1 MTVFSLPAGRGD
13 DGFLP
18 LPGGEGR
25 GEGHLRSQSNV
36 SIAFG
41 QVTGTTMTNLKKRER
56 AKTNASLISMV
67 QRFSDITIMF
77 GGLWVVCKL
86 NALPFFYMHLL
97 MALITLVVFQMI
109 GGMTDFY
116 RSWRGVKITT
126 ELVLLLQNWTL
137 SLIFSAGLMAFNAD
151 FDNTFRVFFAWYVLS
166 SVGLVVCRALIRYMA
181 GWLRHHGYN
190 TRRVAVAGDLAVGQM
205 LLDSFRN
212 EPWLGFEVVG
222 VYHDPK
228 PGGVTTD
235 WAGNFDQLLDDA
247 KASKIHNV
255 YIAMP
260 MGEEPG
266 IRKLVR
272 ELADTTCS
280 VILIPDVFTFN
291 ILHSRIE
298 EMNGIPVVPLYDTPL
313 SGMNRILKRVEDIIL
328 SSMILLLISPVL
340 LCISAAV
347 KISSPGP
354 VIFRQTRYGMDGK
367 PIMVWKF
374 RSMKVMENASVVTQA
389 TQNDPRVTRVGN
401 FLRRTSLDEL
411 PQFINVLTGGMSIVG
426 PRPHAVAHNEQYRSL
441 IQGYM
446 LRHKVKPGI
455 TGWAQINGWR
465 GETDTLEKMEKRVE
479 FDLEYIREWSLWFD
493 IKIVFLTIFKG
504 FVNKAAY

>member
-1 MTVFSLPAGRGD
+1 
-13 DGFLP
+13 
-18 LPGGEGR
+18 
-25 GEGHLRSQSNV
+25 
-36 SIAFG
+36 
-41 QVTGTTMTNLKKRER
+41 MTNLKKRER

-77 GGLWVVCKL
+77 GGLWFICEVSG
-86 NALPFFYMHLL
+86 LPFLYMHLL
-97 MALITLVVFQMI
+97 VALITLVVFQML

-116 RSWRGVKITT
+116 RSWRGVKMST
-126 ELVLLLQNWTL
+126 ELTLLLQNWTL
-137 SLIFSAGLMAFNAD
+137 SLIFSAGLVAFNDD
-151 FDNTFRVFFAWYVLS
+151 FDNRLATWLAWYALS
-166 SVGLVVCRALIRYMA
+166 SLGLVLCRSFIRFGV
-181 GWLRHHGYN
+181 GWLRNRGYN
-190 TRRVAVAGDLAVGQM
+190 TRRGAVAGDLPAGQA

-228 PGGVTTD
+228 PGGVSAD
-235 WAGNFDQLLDDA
+235 WAGNFEQLIDDA
-247 KASKIHNV
+247 KASRIHNV
-255 YIAMP
+255 YIAMS
-260 MGEEPG
+260 MSDGAMVK
-266 IRKLVR
+266 KLVR

-291 ILHSRIE
+291 ILHSRVE
-298 EMNGIPVVPLYDTPL
+298 EMSGVPVVPLYDTPL
-313 SGMNRILKRVEDIIL
+313 SGINRLLKRAEDIVL
-328 SSMILLLISPVL
+328 ASLILLLISPVL
-340 LCISAAV
+340 CCIAPAV
-347 KISSPGP
+347 KLSSPGP

-367 PIMVWKF
+367 PSKVWRF
-374 RSMKVMENASVVTQA
+374 RSMKVMENDKVVTQA

-426 PRPHAVAHNEQYRSL
+426 PRPHAVAHNEQYRQL
-441 IQGYM
+441 IEGYM
-446 LRHKVKPGI
+446 LRHKMKPGI

-479 FDLEYIREWSLWFD
+479 FDLEYIREWSIWFD

>member
-1 MTVFSLPAGRGD
+1 MTTL
-13 DGFLP
+13 
-18 LPGGEGR
+18 
-25 GEGHLRSQSNV
+25 
-36 SIAFG
+36 
-41 QVTGTTMTNLKKRER
+41 TKRKR

-77 GGLWVVCKL
+77 GVLWVICKL
-86 NALPFFYMHLL
+86 WALPFFYIYLL

-109 GGMTDFY
+109 GGITDFY
-116 RSWRGVKITT
+116 RSWRGVKMTT
-126 ELVLLLQNWTL
+126 ELLLLLQNWTL
-137 SLIFSAGLMAFNAD
+137 SLIFSAGLMAFHDEFNNSASLWL
-151 FDNTFRVFFAWYVLS
+151 AWYLLA
-166 SVGLVVCRALIRYMA
+166 GFGMIACRTFIRLGA

-190 TRRVAVAGDLAVGQM
+190 TRRVAVAGDQPVGQA
-205 LLDSFRN
+205 LLDSFRE

-228 PGGVTTD
+228 PGGVSND
-235 WAGNFDQLLDDA
+235 WAGNLEQLIDDA
-247 KASKIHNV
+247 RAGKIHNI
-255 YIAMP
+255 YIAMS
-260 MGEEPG
+260 MQDESC
-266 IRKLVR
+266 IRRLVTD
-272 ELADTTCS
+272 LADTTCS
-280 VILIPDVFTFN
+280 VILIPDLFTFN
-291 ILHSRIE
+291 VLHSRIE
-298 EMNGIPVVPLYDTPL
+298 EVNGVPIVPLYDTPL
-313 SGMNRILKRVEDIIL
+313 SGINRVLKRLEDIVL
-328 SSMILLLISPVL
+328 AAMILLLISPVL
-340 LCISAAV
+340 CCISLAV
-347 KISSPGP
+347 KLTSPGP
-354 VIFRQTRYGMDGK
+354 VIFRQRRYGMDGK

-374 RSMKVMENASVVTQA
+374 RSMKVMENDKVVTQA

-479 FDLEYIREWSLWFD
+479 FDLEYIREWSLWLD
-493 IKIVFLTIFKG
+493 IKIVFLTVFKG